1 MASSQLLE
9 IRSFFKG
16 AGKKVILAFLAQ
28 NLEFA
33 EFAFMNYD
41 LQLKNTRV
49 LSQVSCVFIG
59 VDVYK
64 TGLCLGFFVWYGFLI
79 KLWCN

>member
-16 AGKKVILAFLAQ
+16 AGKKIILAFLAQ

-41 LQLKNTRV
+41 LQVKNTRV

-59 VDVYK
+59 VDVYENRSMFGIFCVVWLSHK
-64 TGLCLGFFVWYGFLI
+64 TLM
-79 KLWCN
+79 